1 MAGFNLR
8 QAQPM
13 ARPKKSLLRQLGRE
27 ALEDEGYE
35 TALKKGQGLL
45 PGARLIAK
53 KDGKL
58 LVVAVR
64 TSHER
69 VLSFTMQTNS
79 HWRTLDNVDPV
90 LAVVPAAKNSEFVDI
105 FAFNAVAL
113 KAYFDLASKS
123 LGRADRS
130 SSFEMPI
137 FIPIDKESRKNVGH
151 NVSNLKEIKLW
162 SAVKAAAMKVK
173 MSDDSQET
181 FIDRVKREF
190 AERNE
195 VDVSKVVVEFRILT

>member
-1 MAGFNLR
+1 
-8 QAQPM
+8 M

-27 ALEDEGYE
+27 ALEEQGYE
-35 TALKKGQGLL
+35 TAVKRGQGLL
-45 PGARLIAK
+45 PGARLIAR
-53 KDGKL
+53 KDGEDF
-58 LVVAVR
+58 VVAVR

-79 HWRTLDNVDPV
+79 QWRTLENVDLV
-90 LAVVPAAKNSEFVDI
+90 LAVVPAAKNSEIVEVL
-105 FAFNAVAL
+105 AFDSTAL
-113 KAYFDLASKS
+113 KARFDIASKG
-123 LGRADRS
+123 LERVDRS

-151 NVSNLKEIKLW
+151 SVSNLKEIALW
-162 SAVKAAAMKVK
+162 SVNVSAAAMKVK
-173 MSDDSQET
+173 ASDDRAGT

>member
-1 MAGFNLR
+1 MTTFWKA
-8 QAQPM
+8 PM
-13 ARPKKSLLRQLGRE
+13 TRPKKSLLRQIGRE
-27 ALEDEGYE
+27 ALEKEGYKTE
-35 TALKKGQGLL
+35 VKKGQGLL
-45 PGARLIAK
+45 PGARLIAAK
-53 KDGKL
+53 EGKL
-58 LVVAVR
+58 FVVAVR

-79 HWRTLDNVDPV
+79 HWRTLDNVDLV
-90 LAVVPAAKNSEFVDI
+90 LAVVPVAKNSEFVEVL
-105 FAFNAVAL
+105 AFDAAAL
-113 KAYFDLASKS
+113 KARFDLASKG

-137 FIPIDKESRKNVGH
+137 FIPIDKVSRKNVGH
-151 NVSNLKEIKLW
+151 SVSNLYEIKLW
-162 SAVKAAAMKVK
+162 TASVSAAAMKVK
-173 MSDDSQET
+173 TSDDSQGT

>member
-1 MAGFNLR
+1 L
-8 QAQPM
+8 

-27 ALEDEGYE
+27 ALEEQGYE
-35 TALKKGQGLL
+35 TEVKSGQGLL
-45 PGARLIAK
+45 PGARLVAR
-53 KDGKL
+53 KDGERFN
-58 LVVAVR
+58 VAVR

-69 VLSFTMQTNS
+69 VLSFTMQTNAQ
-79 HWRTLDNVDPV
+79 WRTLDYVNLV
-90 LAVVPAAKNSEFVDI
+90 LAVVPAAKNSEIVEVL
-105 FAFNAVAL
+105 AFDSTAL
-113 KAYFDLASKS
+113 KGRFDIASKG
-123 LGRADRS
+123 LERADRS

-151 NVSNLKEIKLW
+151 SVSNLKEIALW
-162 SAVKAAAMKVK
+162 SVSVSAAAMKVK
-173 MSDDSQET
+173 TSGDSAGT

>member
-1 MAGFNLR
+1 
-8 QAQPM
+8 M
-13 ARPKKSLLRQLGRE
+13 ARPKKSLLRQIGRE
-27 ALEDEGYE
+27 ALENEGYE
-35 TALKKGQGLL
+35 TTVKRGQGLL
-45 PGARLIAK
+45 PGARLIAR
-53 KDGKL
+53 KDGEHF
-58 LVVAVR
+58 VVAVR

-79 HWRTLDNVDPV
+79 QWRTLENVDMV
-90 LAVVPAAKNSEFVDI
+90 LAVVPAAKNSEIVEV
-105 FAFNAVAL
+105 FAFDSTAL
-113 KAYFDLASKS
+113 KARFDIASKG
-123 LGRADRS
+123 LERVDRS

-151 NVSNLKEIKLW
+151 TVSNLKEIKLW
-162 SAVKAAAMKVK
+162 SFNVSAAAMKVK
-173 MSDDSQET
+173 ASGDNAGT

>member
-1 MAGFNLR
+1 
-8 QAQPM
+8 M

-27 ALEDEGYE
+27 ALEEQGYE
-35 TALKKGQGLL
+35 TAVKRGQGLL
-45 PGARLIAK
+45 PGARLIAR
-53 KDGKL
+53 KDGEDF
-58 LVVAVR
+58 VVAVR

-79 HWRTLDNVDPV
+79 QWRTLENVDLV
-90 LAVVPAAKNSEFVDI
+90 LAVVPAAKNSEIVEVL
-105 FAFNAVAL
+105 AFDSTAL
-113 KAYFDLASKS
+113 KARFDIASKG
-123 LGRADRS
+123 LERVDRS

-151 NVSNLKEIKLW
+151 SVSNLKEIALW
-162 SAVKAAAMKVK
+162 SVNVSAAAMKVK
-173 MSDDSQET
+173 ASDDSAGT